1 MSDTVDQRRFH
12 DGLAVSQSQRE
23 RFDMQVN
30 VSARHGNLQPGDH
43 DLVEEKA
50 LKLRRLYDR
59 VNAIN
64 VTIDLEHLDKPHV
77 EIQVSVEHADDLVA
91 TAEATTV
98 VAALDAAIPKAEQ
111 QLRKLKDRK
120 TGHRATASKHI
131 DAPSPSQAG
140 ASDD

>member
-1 MSDTVDQRRFH
+1 
-12 DGLAVSQSQRE
+12 
-23 RFDMQVN
+23 MQVN
-30 VSARHGNLQPGDH
+30 VSARHGSLQPGDQG
-43 DLVEEKA
+43 LIEEKV

-77 EIQVSVEHADDLVA
+77 EIHVSVEHSDDLVA
-91 TAEATTV
+91 HAEATTV

-120 TGHRATASKHI
+120 TGHRATPAKHI
-131 DAPSPSQAG
+131 EAEAPTETG
-140 ASDD
+140 ASDL